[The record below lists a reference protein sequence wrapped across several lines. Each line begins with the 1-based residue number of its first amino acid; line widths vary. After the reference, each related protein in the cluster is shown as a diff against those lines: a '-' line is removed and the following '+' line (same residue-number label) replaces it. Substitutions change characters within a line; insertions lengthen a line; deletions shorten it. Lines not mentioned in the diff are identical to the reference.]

1 MPTWLPTAIFVP
13 LVGFGLY
20 RRFKRTFG
28 TQPFTPKRMIA
39 RMVLLVLI
47 AVALAATAP
56 TSRDLAAAGAGTVLG
71 VGLAILGL
79 TYTRFALTPEG
90 KTYTPNGWIGLVVTA
105 LFVGRLIARLA
116 TGMLAA
122 PAASATPGNPFGATP
137 RSPLTLGV
145 FCLMA
150 GYYVFYYGGVLW
162 KGRTLRASELARD

>member
-1 MPTWLPTAIFVP
+1 MSSWLLTAIFVP

-39 RMVLLVLI
+39 RMALLTLI
-47 AVALAATAP
+47 AGALAATAP
-56 TSRDLAAAGAGTVLG
+56 TSRDLAAAGAGVVLG
-71 VGLAILGL
+71 IGLAILGL
-79 TYTRFALTPEG
+79 TYTRFAVTAEA
-90 KTYTPNGWIGLVVTA
+90 KTYTPNPWIGLVVTT
-105 LFVGRLIARLA
+105 LFVGRLVARIA
-116 TGMLAA
+116 TGVLMA
-122 PAASATPGNPFGATP
+122 PAASGAAGSPFTGMP

-162 KGRTLRASELARD
+162 KGRDLRAG